1 MHPGLGKISLGKAQK
16 EEENHCVSSQLSDA
30 IHWAGRM
37 AKETGIRVNALSC
50 ACYIIL
56 ATH

>member
-1 MHPGLGKISLGKAQK
+1 MSLGKAQR
-16 EEENHCVSSQLSDA
+16 EEENLCVSSQLSDA

-50 ACYIIL
+50 ACNIIL
-56 ATH
+56 STH